1 MVIAPSTCGSWQAS
15 AIRGKSESGRLQV
28 FVYLENREE
37 PFMTGVRTNKRARK
51 TIHQIRS
58 AIGSGLATGVHKIR
72 RISNRLSKRAPEQY
86 PENLARRYSE
96 RPAKQRLFEE
106 QVEARVKTLGDVVS
120 ELTAA
125 PYVGLLMRQR
135 DSIRET
141 LVELVVKEE
150 ALREIVQMAKHSEN
164 GSAREMLWSDIE
176 GALADLEKKAER
188 FAKAACA

>member
-1 MVIAPSTCGSWQAS
+1 MST
-15 AIRGKSESGRLQV
+15 
-28 FVYLENREE
+28 
-37 PFMTGVRTNKRARK
+37 MRTNKQTHK
-51 TIHQIRS
+51 TIRS
-58 AIGSGLATGVHKIR
+58 GIESGLELGVRKIS
-72 RISNRLSKRAPEQY
+72 RIPKQLSKRAPEQH
-86 PENLARRYSE
+86 PEKST
-96 RPAKQRLFEE
+96 KQRLLEE
-106 QVEARVKTLGDVVS
+106 RVESRVKTLGDVVS

-164 GSAREMLWSDIE
+164 GSAREMLWRDIE
-176 GALADLEKKAER
+176 GALADLEKKAEG